1 MKQDVVLEVEGISKH
16 FPGVQALGDVDLDIR
31 KGEVHAVVGE
41 NGAGKSTLMKVLTG
55 VYRRDSGEYYFEG
68 KPVHLQN
75 IHQSIQMGI
84 SCIYQE
90 LTIVPMIDVAR
101 NIFLGN
107 LPMKNR
113 ARIDYAKLYK
123 DAEEV
128 LKMLDMDVSPRTL
141 AKDLSVAQ
149 HQMLE
154 IGRAVSR
161 KAKVI
166 IMDEPTSSLTDKETQ
181 VLFNVIR
188 SLKARGIAI
197 FYISHKLEEI
207 LEISDRISV
216 FRDGRKIVTL
226 NNDESVT
233 QRGIIAHMIG
243 RNIDNYFNKQS
254 CPVGDVVLEA
264 RNLNR
269 AGVIKDV
276 SFKVRA
282 GEVLGMFGLVGAG
295 RSETMTAMFG
305 IDKLDS
311 GEIYIDGKKRKI
323 NSPFAAIKAGIGLI
337 PEDRRRQGLIL
348 KLSVKMNEMI
358 IKMNQIN
365 RFGFVNQKKEL
376 VLAQEYK
383 KSLDIK
389 TPNLEKLVGELSGGN
404 QQKVVIAKWLMMSPR
419 ILILDEPTRGIDV
432 GAKSEIY
439 RLINQLTANGI
450 AIIVISSELPE
461 ILGITDRLITM
472 HEGCVSGEFITSET
486 DSARV
491 MQAALGGKKVDEWTA

>member
-1 MKQDVVLEVEGISKH
+1 MKQDVILEVKGISKH
-16 FPGVQALGDVDLDIR
+16 FPGVQALSEVDLDIR
-31 KGEVHAVVGE
+31 RGEVHAVVGE

-55 VYRRDSGEYYFEG
+55 VYRRDAGEYFFEG
-68 KPVHLQN
+68 KPVQLQN
-75 IHQSIQMGI
+75 IHQSIEMGV

-113 ARIDYAKLYK
+113 ARIDYAKLYR
-123 DAEEV
+123 DAQEV
-128 LKMLDMDVSPRTL
+128 LKMLEMDISPRTL

-161 KAKVI
+161 NAKVI
-166 IMDEPTSSLTDKETQ
+166 IMDEPTSSLTNKETQ
-181 VLFNVIR
+181 TLFKVIR
-188 SLKARGIAI
+188 SLKERGIAI

-216 FRDGRKIVTL
+216 FRDGKKITTFD
-226 NNDESVT
+226 NDAQVT
-233 QRGIIAHMIG
+233 QEMIIAHMIG

-254 CPVGDVVLEA
+254 CPIGDVILET
-264 RNLNR
+264 RNLTRN
-269 AGVIKDV
+269 GVFRDI
-276 SFKVRA
+276 SFKVHA

-295 RSETMTAMFG
+295 RSEAITAMFG
-305 IDKLDS
+305 IDKLDA
-311 GEIYIDGKKRKI
+311 GEIYIDGKLQKI
-323 NSPFAAIKAGIGLI
+323 RSPFAAIKAGMGLI
-337 PEDRRRQGLIL
+337 PEDRRKQGLIL
-348 KLSVKMNEMI
+348 KLSVKTNEMI

-365 RFGFVNQKKEL
+365 RFGFIDRKREQS
-376 VLAQEYK
+376 LAQDYK
-383 KSLDIK
+383 EQLNIK
-389 TPNLEKLVGELSGGN
+389 TPTLNKLVGELSGGN

-439 RLINQLTANGI
+439 RLINGLAAQGI
-450 AIIVISSELPE
+450 AVIVISSELPE
-461 ILGITDRLITM
+461 ILGICDRVITM
-472 HEGCVSGEFITSET
+472 HEGELSGEFTTAET
-486 DSARV
+486 NSAEV
-491 MQAALGGKKVDEWTA
+491 LHAALGGKKVS